1 MPLLPLTCAVPEYLK
16 LWQDNMK
23 GFIKREKKPPP
34 FLNSL
39 IQKFLNENCLVFGP
53 ETAHSIKYIGTYN
66 EYQKLRHICAY
77 YLN

>member
-1 MPLLPLTCAVPEYLK
+1 MPFPLTCAVPEFLK

-34 FLNSL
+34 FLNNL

-53 ETAHSIKYIGTYN
+53 ETAHGIKYRLIMNTKNSDTYVP
-66 EYQKLRHICAY
+66 II
-77 YLN
+77 